1 MKRFVLLSL
10 MLIATNGVVSGQET
24 KIDSLSVANSINIDE
39 KSLDIQDKNKVLTEQ
54 EFRDL
59 YSEVLSDIDLF
70 VNRTESYCSTISDIW
85 YSAIHNDNYTY
96 NGNKVKD
103 FNEALSL
110 YFKERYSDDYEW
122 TRYKSYRSDA
132 SAIKSTI
139 KSMNKFPTQYEVAF
153 NELIQLGIMVDEFSD
168 YAISPS
174 GSYNSYSEESKSL
187 YKQIRRKL
195 YELEMKYTD

>member
-24 KIDSLSVANSINIDE
+24 KIDSLSAANSINIDE

-59 YSEVLSDIDLF
+59 YSEVLSDIDFF
-70 VNRTESYCSTISDIW
+70 VYRTELYCSKIRDIW

-110 YFKERYSDDYEW
+110 YFNERYSDDYER
-122 TRYKSYRSDA
+122 TRYKLYMSDA

-139 KSMNKFPTQYEVAF
+139 KSMNKFPSQCEAAF
-153 NELIQLGIMVDEFSD
+153 NELIQLGIMVEEFSD

-195 YELEMKYTD
+195 YELEMKCTD

>member
-10 MLIATNGVVSGQET
+10 MLIATNGVVSSQET

-110 YFKERYSDDYEW
+110 YFIERYSDDYEW
-122 TRYKSYRSDA
+122 TKYKLYVSDA
-132 SAIKSTI
+132 STIKSTI
-139 KSMNKFPTQYEVAF
+139 KSMNKFPTQCEVAF

-174 GSYNSYSEESKSL
+174 GSYKSYSEDYKSI

>member
-24 KIDSLSVANSINIDE
+24 KIDSLSAANSINIDE

-59 YSEVLSDIDLF
+59 YSEVLSDIDFF
-70 VNRTESYCSTISDIW
+70 VYRTELYCSKIRDIW

-110 YFKERYSDDYEW
+110 YFNERYSDDYER
-122 TRYKSYRSDA
+122 TRYKLYMSDA

-139 KSMNKFPTQYEVAF
+139 KSMNKFPSQCEAAF
-153 NELIQLGIMVDEFSD
+153 NELIQLGIMVEEFSD

>member
-10 MLIATNGVVSGQET
+10 MLIATNGVVSSQET

-110 YFKERYSDDYEW
+110 YFIERYSDDYEW
-122 TRYKSYRSDA
+122 TKYKLYVSDA

-139 KSMNKFPTQYEVAF
+139 KSMNKFPTQCEVAF

-174 GSYNSYSEESKSL
+174 GSYKSYSEDSKSL

>member
-24 KIDSLSVANSINIDE
+24 KIDSLSAANSINIDE

-59 YSEVLSDIDLF
+59 YSEVLSDIDFF
-70 VNRTESYCSTISDIW
+70 VNRTELYCSKIRDIW

-110 YFKERYSDDYEW
+110 YFNERYSDDYEW
-122 TRYKSYRSDA
+122 TKYKLYRSDA

-139 KSMNKFPTQYEVAF
+139 KSMNKFPTQCEAAF
-153 NELIQLGIMVDEFSD
+153 NELIQLGIMVEEFSD